1 MSKER
6 EDLEKVKTSVDG
18 EELVDDTW
26 LKRHANMDKHGD
38 NLESYLTII
47 LFVLKVSNTSIFSWY
62 VVWAPLVL
70 GTIIRAILIGVECK
84 KLKKQGN
91 YTTSKGLKASEYID
105 KLMVVDVIDA
115 VFLSSLIVYAFGIY
129 RNTTTMIV
137 VTIVFIINAILNKNK
152 SKVGNKYR
160 KQAKY

>member
-18 EELVDDTW
+18 EELVEDTW
-26 LKRHANMDKHGD
+26 LKRHASMDKHGD

-47 LFVLKVSNTSIFSWY
+47 LFALKVSNPDVFSWY

-115 VFLSSLIVYAFGIY
+115 VFLASLIVYAFGIY
-129 RNTTTMIV
+129 RNITTMIV
-137 VTIVFIINAILNKNK
+137 VTIVFVINAILNKNK
-152 SKVGNKYR
+152 SKVGNKNR
-160 KQAKY
+160 KQAK